1 MSLLDYFARNC
12 VLMEKTRSPDGEG
25 GYITTWTD
33 GAEFTNHQAL
43 DTSMEARRAE
53 QEGVTSLYSALV
65 RKDLPIEYN
74 DVFKDLDTGITYRV
88 TSNPSEKEAPRSS
101 GLGQLK
107 YFTAERWAL
116 PT

>member
-1 MSLLDYFARNC
+1 MSLLDDFARKC
-12 VLMEKTRSPDGEG
+12 VLMEKTREPDGEG
-25 GYITTWTD
+25 GYMTTWKE
-33 GAEFTNHQAL
+33 GVEFTNHQAL

-74 DVFKDLDTGITYRV
+74 DVFKDLSTGRTYRV
-88 TSNPSEKEAPRSS
+88 TSDPQDKVAPRSAS
-101 GLGQLK
+101 FELK
-107 YFTAERWAL
+107 YFTAERWNL